1 MGALVFN
8 TAALVISIFSLVM
21 SGVIALRQLRSSQGA
36 NVLSIILDG
45 FKETRTAEFSE
56 SVEYV
61 LYHFTSAHPEHISY
75 VDLPEPAKQHVR
87 RIGLFYDD
95 LGKLVAHGLVD
106 ERLVIGSYGRS
117 VLRAWA
123 VLCPYIYAERE
134 KHRRLAMPY
143 FEDLAFRAKQRT
155 PEDVHR
161 ELGMKRFRVSE
172 AMAREIGPPPEGN

>member
-1 MGALVFN
+1 MFN
-8 TAALVISIFSLVM
+8 AAALAISIFSLLV
-21 SGVIALRQLRSSQGA
+21 SGVIAWRQLRSSQGA

-45 FKETRTAEFSE
+45 FQETRTAEFSE
-56 SVEYV
+56 SIEYV
-61 LYHFTSAHPEHISY
+61 LYHLTSAHPERISY

-123 VLCPYIYAERE
+123 VLFPYVRAERE

-143 FEDLAFRAKQRT
+143 FEDLAFRASKRS

-161 ELGMKRFRVSE
+161 ELGMKRFPVSE
-172 AMAREIGPPPEGN
+172 AMAREIGPPAEAD